1 MDENKKETKTP
12 QNDDKSQVKKS
23 LFIYLM
29 VFLGSVIIL
38 IGLAY
43 IFQLK
48 DNRET
53 ENILQNQLA
62 TIENNQTLIQNK
74 QLENE
79 KLKEDIEKLKAELV
93 TSEENYKVLEVS
105 SEILEKQKLN
115 SEKLLKVYEL
125 YIKNK
130 RKDARQALSE
140 VSPELVTKEAY
151 EIIKKKL
158 NG

>member
-1 MDENKKETKTP
+1 MDENKKESEVNQK
-12 QNDDKSQVKKS
+12 DDKSQVKKS

-53 ENILQNQLA
+53 ENLLHNQMV

-79 KLKEDIEKLKAELV
+79 KLKEDVATLETQLAS
-93 TSEENYKVLEVS
+93 SEENYKILEAS

-115 SEKLLKVYEL
+115 NEKLLKVYEL
-125 YIKNK
+125 YVRNK
-130 RKDARQALSE
+130 RKDAREALLE
-140 VSPELVTKEAY
+140 VSTEFVSKEVY
-151 EIIKKKL
+151 DTINKKL
-158 NG
+158 NW

>member
-1 MDENKKETKTP
+1 MDENKKEPEINQK
-12 QNDDKSQVKKS
+12 DDKSQVKKS

-53 ENILQNQLA
+53 ENLLQNQMV

-79 KLKEDIEKLKAELV
+79 KLKEDVATLETQLAS
-93 TSEENYKVLEVS
+93 SEEKYIILEAS

-115 SEKLLKVYEL
+115 NEKLLKVYEL
-125 YIKNK
+125 YVRNK
-130 RKDARQALSE
+130 RKDAREALLE
-140 VSPELVTKEAY
+140 VSTEFVPKEVY
-151 EIIKKKL
+151 DTINKKL
-158 NG
+158 N